1 MSTPDDSPMA
11 RPLEADGLRAGNR
24 YCILPT
30 ALPSGCDPLD
40 PFYADRPEAERL
52 KAAKGISRQ

>member
-1 MSTPDDSPMA
+1 MA

-52 KAAKGISRQ
+52 KAAKGISR